1 MPYRNAERRSVLAV
15 LVWLRLPR
23 RRQKTGAD
31 GIWLRL
37 VVAITALSVV
47 CIVGLIAVQPVLA
60 IKPFRIGTGGTTG
73 VYYPIGKLIA
83 AGLTSSAAGGATEL
97 TGYIGVAQNSAG
109 SVENVRTV
117 VSGELEA
124 GLVQADTAA
133 LAYNSQGEFANL
145 PHAASVRAIA
155 ALYPEKFQLVIRKDA
170 GISSIG
176 DLRGKR
182 ISVDELGSGTRG
194 VTNTILNAYGL
205 SEKDVIPLYIKPS
218 FTEERMMNG
227 QMDGFAF
234 VGGVPNAA
242 VTKLFDIGVTLLPVE
257 LPIATAINQKHKF
270 LIPGKILGGIYPGIP
285 ETPTLEVRALLVVS
299 SKMADNMAYAVTKA
313 LFSEATQKLLTE
325 GHPLGKDITIEAA
338 QKGLSIPLHS
348 GAERFYREHPRES
361 R

>member
-1 MPYRNAERRSVLAV
+1 MPCKNKEHRSVSALLFALRPYHLRQKLGVVGTGAGRFFAVALMAVCILVFLAV
-15 LVWLRLPR
+15 N
-23 RRQKTGAD
+23 
-31 GIWLRL
+31 
-37 VVAITALSVV
+37 
-47 CIVGLIAVQPVLA
+47 PVPA

-83 AGLTSSAAGGATEL
+83 AGLTASAARDSSALA
-97 TGYIGVAQNSAG
+97 GYIGVAQNSAG

-124 GLVQADTAA
+124 GLVQADTAG
-133 LAYNSQGEFANL
+133 LAYNGQGEFAGL
-145 PHAASVRAIA
+145 PKAADLRAIA

-194 VTNTILNAYGL
+194 VTNIVLNAYGL
-205 SEKDVIPLYIKPS
+205 SEKDLVPLYIKPS

-234 VGGVPNAA
+234 VGGIPNAA
-242 VTKLFDIGVTLLPVE
+242 VTKLFDIGVNLLPVD
-257 LPIATAINQKHKF
+257 LPIATAINEKHPF
-270 LIPGKILGGIYPGIP
+270 LVPGKISGNIYPGIP

-299 SKMADNMAYAVTKA
+299 RNMAEAVAYAVTEA
-313 LFSEATQKLLTE
+313 LFSEATRKLLTG
-325 GHPLGKDITIEAA
+325 GHPLGKDITVEAA
-338 QKGLSIPLHS
+338 QQGLSIPLHP
-348 GAERFYREHPRES
+348 GALRFYREHSGES